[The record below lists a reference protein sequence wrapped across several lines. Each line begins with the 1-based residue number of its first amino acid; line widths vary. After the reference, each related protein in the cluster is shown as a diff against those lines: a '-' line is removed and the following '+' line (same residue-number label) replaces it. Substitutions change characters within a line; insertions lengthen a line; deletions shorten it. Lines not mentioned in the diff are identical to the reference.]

1 MGADGR
7 SGESFPETLDVEVRD
22 GMGAESE
29 MLDAEAKDVGT
40 EVDMAAMEME
50 DVDINAAGIVVGT
63 ADCNSVVVGVFLGRV
78 LCSQSIRREM
88 YIMKDAL
95 SPPHP

>member
-7 SGESFPETLDVEVRD
+7 SGESFPETSDVEVRD

-29 MLDAEAKDVGT
+29 TSEAEARDVGT
-40 EVDMAAMEME
+40 EVDMAAVEME
-50 DVDINAAGIVVGT
+50 NVDVNAAGIVVGT
-63 ADCNSVVVGVFLGRV
+63 ADCNSVVVGVFLGHV

-88 YIMKDAL
+88 YIMKDTL